1 MAILDVYL
9 KGMKVGCLVDAP
21 SGLAFAY
28 DAEYADSPRS
38 EPLSHVLPVR
48 KGEYAGNAVESYFS
62 NLLPD
67 DYVRTRIGEILKIP
81 RENTFALLEAIGGDC
96 AGAIAFYRPGVTP
109 TTMVDECRQLDDDEA
124 VRILADLEKRPLNV
138 GDEGF
143 RISGAGAQ
151 DKLVACVR
159 DGHVWLPLNGTPS
172 THIIKPDIRN
182 YPGSVL
188 NEHFCMKL
196 AAACGHDVAVCDL
209 LSLRGETYYVTSR
222 YDREIVDGKTA
233 RLHQED
239 FCQVLGIDPKHKYE
253 AQGGPGLAECQGLL
267 SALDLSST
275 ERMEFWGRIAFN
287 FLVGNGDAHG
297 KNFSVLYQGGHCA
310 LAPMYDIMSTT
321 VYPEVGKRM
330 AMKVDGEYAF
340 RWMTLGKF
348 VRQVEKLGL
357 RGSFIEGV
365 MRREARKMLKAM
377 HPLAKRLSRSHP
389 SGIYSEI
396 TEGICRRATQLGVDD
411 RRLL

>member
-1 MAILDVYL
+1 MASLDVYL
-9 KGMKVGCLVDAP
+9 KGKKVGSLVDSP
-21 SGLAFAY
+21 LGMTFAY
-28 DAEYADSPRS
+28 DADYVTEPRP

-48 KGEYAGNAVESYFS
+48 AGNYSGSAVESYFS

-96 AGAIAFYRPGVTP
+96 AGAIAFYRPGVTSA
-109 TTMVDECRQLDDDEA
+109 TSVDEYRRLDDDEA

-182 YPGSVL
+182 YPGSVE

-196 AAACGHDVAVCDL
+196 AAACGHDVAACDL
-209 LSLRGETYYVTSR
+209 LPLRGETYYVTSR
-222 YDREIVDGKTA
+222 YDREIVDGKA
-233 RLHQED
+233 VRLHQED

-267 SALDLSST
+267 SALDLSSA
-275 ERMEFWGRIAFN
+275 ERVEFWGRVAFN

-297 KNFSVLYQGGHCA
+297 KNFSVLYRGGHCE

-321 VYPEVGKRM
+321 VYPDVGKRM

-340 RWMTLGKF
+340 KWMTLGKF
-348 VRQVEKLGL
+348 VRQVERLGL
-357 RGSFIEGV
+357 GGGFIEGV
-365 MRREARKMLKAM
+365 LRREAHKMLKAAQS
-377 HPLAKRLSRSHP
+377 LSKRLSRSHP
-389 SGIYSEI
+389 SGIHSEI
-396 TEGICRRATQLGVDD
+396 TEGIRLRASQLGVI
-411 RRLL
+411 

>member
-1 MAILDVYL
+1 MSTLDVYL
-9 KGMKVGCLVDAP
+9 RGKKVGSLVDAP
-21 SGLAFAY
+21 VGLTFAY
-28 DAEYADSPRS
+28 DAEYAVAPCS
-38 EPLSHVLPVR
+38 EPLSHVLPIR
-48 KGEYAGNAVESYFS
+48 EGEISGNAVESYFS

-109 TTMVDECRQLDDDEA
+109 TTSVDDCRQLSDDEA

-159 DGHVWLPLNGTPS
+159 DGRVWLPLNGTPS

-188 NEHFCMKL
+188 NEYFCMKL
-196 AAACGHDVAVCDL
+196 AAACGHNVAACDL

-222 YDREIVDGKTA
+222 YDRETVEGKTE

-239 FCQVLGIDPKHKYE
+239 FCQVLGVDPKHKYE
-253 AQGGPGLAECQGLL
+253 AQGGPGLADCHRLL
-267 SALDLSST
+267 SVLDLSAA
-275 ERMEFWGRIAFN
+275 ERIEFWGRIAFN

-297 KNFSVLYQGGHCA
+297 KNFSVLYKGGHCM

-321 VYPEVGKRM
+321 VYPDVGKRM

-340 RWMTLGKF
+340 KRMTLGKF
-348 VRQVEKLGL
+348 RRQTEKLGL
-357 RGSFIEGV
+357 SRGFIEGV
-365 MRREARKMLKAM
+365 LRREAHTMLKAVQ
-377 HPLAKRLSRSHP
+377 PLTKRLSQSHP
-389 SGIYSEI
+389 SRRYSEI
-396 TEGICRRATQLGVDD
+396 SDGIRQRASQLGFEVGQ
-411 RRLL
+411 LS